1 MKSKNAYFQGKF
13 KTIFYIIFLGSIL
26 LIQSKLR
33 CEPDFKSYGD
43 NYNCDQ
49 SDYQDSRE
57 YFYGYEFAHRA
68 GTDEYYDK
76 WKGVYW
82 DAEQFCYKAYTNDS
96 RPEKLDD
103 LGPYNIKPITVIS
116 NNEEPPSD
124 GSDYVMINHDDT
136 NLVDLHKKVCNT
148 EKIPPSN
155 FSYGDYELLLRMDK
169 TFEDDYL
176 KSPHHFYFTV
186 ENPSNENVTFAFKV
200 RNFVNTTEE
209 MYANVSDWIINQDCV
224 TTTPATTPPAPT
236 TPPPTPPTS
245 PSGDEAEKDKTSD
258 EIDITEPE
266 NVPTTEPEKTPT
278 TEPATTEPPCE
289 WYILNYTDVFWSEE
303 YAIPEVFYLTQNYTI
318 EPHSS
323 MKINLSLTFEENK
336 INTTEGGYFVISSE
350 TGQSDKP
357 FYWPEIIEKDNGKLK
372 KLTNMEIILESDLE
386 VGISTFSLMRRKEN
400 IDQSYLGD
408 KCNVDTNQGI
418 LNGKCEDGFVCN
430 SPTNGTKCEQCEKF
444 QCKECDTKS
453 GKCTKCFLISV
464 EGQWNPVGGS
474 KKYLDC
480 DLDYS
485 NN

>member
-1 MKSKNAYFQGKF
+1 MKSKNVYFHENF
-13 KTIFYIIFLGSIL
+13 KIIFYIIFLGSIL
-26 LIQSKLR
+26 LIQSKLK

-68 GTDEYYDK
+68 GRTTNDEYYDK
-76 WKGVYW
+76 WKGIYW

-103 LGPYNIKPITVIS
+103 LGPYKIDDINVIS
-116 NNEEPPSD
+116 NNEDPPN
-124 GSDYVMINHDDT
+124 GDYVMINHEDT
-136 NLVDLHKKVCNT
+136 NLVDLHKMVCKTN
-148 EKIPPSN
+148 KMPPSN

-176 KSPHHFYFTV
+176 KSPHHFYFTI

-224 TTTPATTPPAPT
+224 TTTPATTPPTTSPATTPSPT
-236 TPPPTPPTS
+236 TPA
-245 PSGDEAEKDKTSD
+245 DNDDKNNTSD
-258 EIDITEPE
+258 DPDITEPE
-266 NVPTTEPEKTPT
+266 NVPTTEPEKVPT

-303 YAIPEVFYLTQNYTI
+303 YAIPEVFYLTENYTI

-323 MKINLSLTFEENK
+323 MKINLSLTFEKNNNES
-336 INTTEGGYFVISSE
+336 EGGYFVISSE

-357 FYWPEIIEKDNGKLK
+357 FYWPELKKGNGKLE
-372 KLTNMEIILESDLE
+372 KLTNMEIILESDNEIGL
-386 VGISTFSLMRRKEN
+386 STYLIMS
-400 IDQSYLGD
+400 SY
-408 KCNVDTNQGI
+408 
-418 LNGKCEDGFVCN
+418 
-430 SPTNGTKCEQCEKF
+430 SP
-444 QCKECDTKS
+444 
-453 GKCTKCFLISV
+453 
-464 EGQWNPVGGS
+464 
-474 KKYLDC
+474 
-480 DLDYS
+480 
-485 NN
+485 

>member
-1 MKSKNAYFQGKF
+1 MKSKNVYFQGNF
-13 KTIFYIIFLGSIL
+13 KIIFYIIFLGEIL
-26 LIQSKLR
+26 LTQSKLR

-323 MKINLSLTFEENK
+323 MKINLSLTFEKNR

-372 KLTNMEIILESDLE
+372 KLTNMEIILRSEERL
-386 VGISTFSLMRRKEN
+386 
-400 IDQSYLGD
+400 
-408 KCNVDTNQGI
+408 
-418 LNGKCEDGFVCN
+418 
-430 SPTNGTKCEQCEKF
+430 
-444 QCKECDTKS
+444 
-453 GKCTKCFLISV
+453 
-464 EGQWNPVGGS
+464 
-474 KKYLDC
+474 
-480 DLDYS
+480 
-485 NN
+485 